1 LCTQFCG
8 PGLEKGFQN
17 LIILHSDLNN
27 FTIEGN
33 GGLFDSNVKERDKS
47 EKKRDPT
54 KPKADHVLKQN

>member
-1 LCTQFCG
+1 M
-8 PGLEKGFQN
+8 
-17 LIILHSDLNN
+17 
-27 FTIEGN
+27 EGN